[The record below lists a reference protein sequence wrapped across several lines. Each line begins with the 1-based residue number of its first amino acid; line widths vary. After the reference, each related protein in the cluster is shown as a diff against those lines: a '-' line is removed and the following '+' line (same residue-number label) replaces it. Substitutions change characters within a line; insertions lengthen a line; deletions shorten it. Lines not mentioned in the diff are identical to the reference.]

1 MSDPNDYSNIHIESS
16 LPRAWEQETTFNDVL
31 YEWMSRAP
39 WLAISAIAHLV
50 IFLILMAIPW
60 DLLRKQDEKEI
71 NAQLEQTPEEV
82 FEDPPPE
89 EPEEIEEEEIEE
101 EPVLKDAEISDHNE
115 EDTDEDF
122 ESTQGDP
129 DFLADSPFD
138 DKAFNDVIG
147 IGGGAGG
154 KFGGRFGGRKN
165 LRAAGGRGVEQ
176 ALVDGLEWLKNHQS
190 IDGYWDVDNFMHN
203 NAMGRSCSCDGPGQE
218 IHDVGMTGLGLLAF
232 LGDGNTTRQG
242 PYKEVV
248 ARGVN
253 WLRDQQDSDSGLI
266 LSLIHI

>member
-1 MSDPNDYSNIHIESS
+1 MVE
-16 LPRAWEQETTFNDVL
+16 EDVVADQREGAEGQGVVEL
-31 YEWMSRAP
+31 
-39 WLAISAIAHLV
+39 
-50 IFLILMAIPW
+50 
-60 DLLRKQDEKEI
+60 
-71 NAQLEQTPEEV
+71 
-82 FEDPPPE
+82 E

-176 ALVDGLEWLKNHQS
+176 ALVDGLEWLKNHQ
-190 IDGYWDVDNFMHN
+190 DEDCKWD
-203 NAMGRSCSCDGPGQE
+203 CDEFFKHDPPDDQCTGPGDANHE
-218 IHDVGMTGLGLLAF
+218 
-232 LGDGNTTRQG
+232 
-242 PYKEVV
+242 
-248 ARGVN
+248 
-253 WLRDQQDSDSGLI
+253 
-266 LSLIHI
+266 